1 MYITIDKN
9 RRGNLEIEQNVVDKL
24 IKSTVISSFDVEA
37 ENIDVL
43 TSVFQDNELYILI
56 TIKVQK
62 ALDTLKINKD
72 KLFKIIDKTIS
83 QAISIK
89 PKNINISYTK

>member
-24 IKSTVISSFDVEA
+24 IKSTVMSNFDVEPQ
-37 ENIDVL
+37 NIDVL
-43 TSVFQDNELYILI
+43 TNVFQDNELYILI

-72 KLFKIIDKTIS
+72 KLFKIIDKTIF

-89 PKNINISYTK
+89 PKNINISYVK